1 MSSKKSKLRK
11 KEFFVN
17 VLGVPYKVHLG
28 TEEDYPIL
36 KRCGS
41 SGLCD
46 YSIKKIWVTDT
57 RLEQS
62 DADDMSDQNYPTNLV
77 LRHELVHAYLNE
89 SSMEEY
95 AENERLVNV
104 IAMALPKLYDMC
116 KSAGAIS
123 YQERRKAA

>member
-1 MSSKKSKLRK
+1 MSIKKRSGKR
-11 KEFFVN
+11 EFVVN

-28 TEEDYPIL
+28 TTEDYPIL
-36 KRCGS
+36 KKCES

-46 YSIKKIWVTDT
+46 YSVKKIWVTDT
-57 RLEQS
+57 RLEPLE
-62 DADDMSDQNYPTNLV
+62 DDCMSDQNYPTNLV

-104 IAMALPKLYDMC
+104 IAMALPKLYNLC

-123 YQERRKAA
+123 CLEQGKPA